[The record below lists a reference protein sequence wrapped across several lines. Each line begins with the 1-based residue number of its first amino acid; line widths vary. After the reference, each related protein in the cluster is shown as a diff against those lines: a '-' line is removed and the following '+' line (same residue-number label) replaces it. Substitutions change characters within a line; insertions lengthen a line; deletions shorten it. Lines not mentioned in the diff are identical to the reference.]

1 MTDAEKALIEI
12 NHKLGGI
19 ESSMKDMRH
28 ALFGN
33 GRPGVTSRLSALEHS
48 HAACRREHEK
58 EEKRKDKLFDWKL
71 ATAATVAVAL
81 VTGAVEL
88 IKIIFN
94 KGA

>member
-1 MTDAEKALIEI
+1 MTDAERALIEI

-19 ESSMKDMRH
+19 ESSVKDMRH

-33 GRPGVTSRLSALEHS
+33 GQPGMTSRLSALEHS

-58 EEKRKDKLFDWKL
+58 EEKRKEKFFNWKL
-71 ATAATVAVAL
+71 TLAATVAAAL
-81 VTGAVEL
+81 ITGIIEL
-88 IKIIFN
+88 IKTL